1 MAPEPIAV
9 RGLAEGSFEN
19 TSRKLA
25 EERLK
30 PDEKILLGL
39 LIGLDRVTVEHCPS
53 QNGSDMKD
61 GRSAAFFNIFK

>member
-1 MAPEPIAV
+1 MRMVEGVQQFPIEDLHEAV
-9 RGLAEGSFEN
+9 LIRPF
-19 TSRKLA
+19 
-25 EERLK
+25 
-30 PDEKILLGL
+30 DEKILLGL